1 MTYLT
6 LPVGSAV
13 SVAGIQLSEH
23 NRQPITLS
31 ADKIEQSQRMADG
44 SLRKYFIANKYT
56 INLSWNDLP
65 STSLYTVDGKY
76 GALDIKSWYDSI
88 QVTPVEVIL
97 KTNVEYGSPGTVNSS
112 ITFNG
117 IVTAYSATVKRR
129 GLREFGNSVP
139 GTYISNG
146 GITVT
151 NSEKSKTVTAVSAS
165 SSGITYTAAGHSY
178 IVGDKVT
185 ISGFDSDEFDVV
197 ERPITDVTTD
207 TFTVAQTEGGYSVV
221 TGANQTATAVTYY
234 AVNGFEPGDKVTVS
248 GLATKSISSISGNGT
263 TVSITTSSAHGFS
276 AGQKV
281 SIVSTGVTALNL
293 SSATIATVP
302 STTTLTITSTASGS
316 ASTGSISLDGFNLSN
331 KSVYSSDSKSF
342 TINNTG
348 VNVTDVNSQSGT
360 ATIYG
365 PNTQSSVTQ
374 VYAGNKITI
383 TEATST
389 ASYITYTYS
398 GGTVSNGQNVVVK
411 GLSDSSFNVFGAAS
425 SATPTTF
432 RITTDSASGNGPL
445 SGESGTGYV
454 GTGKTTYVATNNY
467 NVGDLVS
474 VSGIRGTATITDATQ
489 LSGSNSGKITF
500 TTSTQAS
507 PIQAGDIVTIS
518 GCLPDD
524 YNLENVQVV
533 SSPAPTSTQ
542 FTIVSNVSKKFQ
554 SSGTAS
560 NVFNITDQ
568 EITSCSTSEFT
579 IDNTVTSTAITGLT
593 GITATNN
600 KKYSSESSSVSVSSS
615 SGSTYDLWDVALTI
629 EQI

>member
-425 SATPTTF
+425 SATSTTF

-542 FTIVSNVSKKFQ
+542 FTVVANVSKKFQ

-568 EITSCSTSEFT
+568 KITSCSTSEFT